1 MISLIATVFNE
12 GENIHQLFDSIISQ
26 TVQPDEI
33 VIVDAGSTDDTLTIM
48 RSYCDLL
55 PLRLLVEPG
64 CNISQ
69 GRNRALSAAKGD
81 IIAVSDAG
89 VRLSENWLEKI
100 CAPLQGNSD
109 LNVVSG
115 FFQAD
120 PKTNFEVA
128 LGAANL
134 PLRHEIDPATFLP
147 SSRSIAFRKSAAE
160 AIGGY
165 PEWLD
170 YCEDLVF
177 DLRLKT
183 RCGEFAFQPDALAY
197 FRPRQSL
204 AAFYKQ
210 YFLYA
215 RGDGKADLWRR
226 RHLIRYLTYLVL
238 VPVIC
243 LLGLLL
249 DPGLWILYL
258 ICAAVY
264 LYQSYRRLP
273 TIMRRFGRASP
284 TTWIYC
290 ILMIPLVRVVG
301 DVAKMLGYPQGWRW
315 RRRHRPLEWRL

>member
-1 MISLIATVFNE
+1 MISLIATVYNE
-12 GENIHQLFDSIISQ
+12 GDNIQQLFDSIKAQ

-89 VRLSENWLEKI
+89 VRLSETWLERI
-100 CAPLQGNSD
+100 CAPLLGNSD
-109 LNVVSG
+109 LNVVCG

-120 PKTNFEVA
+120 PVTNFEVA
-128 LGAANL
+128 LGAATL

-147 SSRSIAFRKSAAE
+147 SSRSIAFRKSAAD

-170 YCEDLVF
+170 YCEDIVF
-177 DLRLKT
+177 DLRLKAS
-183 RCGEFAFQPDALAY
+183 CGEFDFEPEALAY
-197 FRPRQSL
+197 FRPRRSL
-204 AAFYKQ
+204 AAFYQQ
-210 YFLYA
+210 YFRYA
-215 RGDGKADLWRR
+215 RGDGKANLWRR

-238 VPVIC
+238 VPAVC
-243 LLGLLL
+243 LLGLLV
-249 DPGLWILYL
+249 DPGWWSLYL
-258 ICAAVY
+258 IGAAVY
-264 LYQSYRRLP
+264 LFQPYRRLP
-273 TIMRRFGRASP
+273 TIMRRFGKASP
-284 TTWIYC
+284 GTWIYC
-290 ILMIPLVRVVG
+290 ILMIPVVRVLG
-301 DVAKMLGYPQGWRW
+301 DAAKMLGYPHGRSW
-315 RRRHRPLEWRL
+315 RRRHRPPEWRL